1 MAHIILTGATAI
13 SGSAF
18 WNKFSLYHPYLA
30 YMFSLGVASVL
41 LIIQK
46 SHLGNIANVLGQ
58 PKGARG
64 LIWTHD
70 ISIQYPPPMVDNI
83 NFFSGNDADIDEKS
97 MAMFDRVKG

>member
-1 MAHIILTGATAI
+1 
-13 SGSAF
+13 
-18 WNKFSLYHPYLA
+18 
-30 YMFSLGVASVL
+30 MFSLGVASVL

-70 ISIQYPPPMVDNI
+70 ISIRGINKSNISRLRMAIQYPPPMVDNI
-83 NFFSGNDADIDEKS
+83 IFFSARTIRPKEVQRPTQ
-97 MAMFDRVKG
+97 F